1 MGGSARKGD
10 LMGMPWDAPPSMA
23 DTDVATVLTK
33 AEALF
38 VSLLL
43 PAGRKGAAGEDNGP
57 ARSQGWDSGV
67 AQQSPP
73 MVAISAAMPTIAAKV
88 MTAGCLYLDAPVSGG
103 EVGAKAGSLTI
114 MVGGTKTAFERA
126 RPLFELMGQNITLV
140 GDNGAGLGASHQTG
154 WTGLVAKLIQQS
166 GGGQ

>member
-43 PAGRKGAAGEDNGP
+43 PAGRKGAAGEDTGP
-57 ARSQGWDSGV
+57 ARSQGGDSGV

-73 MVAISAAMPTIAAKV
+73 MGAMSAAMPTIAAVFRQQQAAVPSQAIRK
-88 MTAGCLYLDAPVSGG
+88 AAAAWPVRLKISSP
-103 EVGAKAGSLTI
+103 VISRH
-114 MVGGTKTAFERA
+114 M
-126 RPLFELMGQNITLV
+126 
-140 GDNGAGLGASHQTG
+140 
-154 WTGLVAKLIQQS
+154 TGLRLN
-166 GGGQ
+166 